1 MGGTFS
7 ANDVEDKR
15 SRVDLVKRVASL
27 LATGTPLEFHGSFIY
42 SALLL
47 AISTNSTPLLPLL
60 LAAGAPLTATTSGLG
75 PLQLA
80 WITPGVTPWV
90 SVVVARVSDN
100 LLTHLDILLPL
111 LRHTRVNIK
120 AQIELVWLSL
130 LRTKV
135 FMRKH
140 LAA

>member
-1 MGGTFS
+1 MKT
-7 ANDVEDKR
+7 VT
-15 SRVDLVKRVASL
+15 SL
-27 LATGTPLEFHGSFIY
+27 LATGTPLEFCEPFNN

-90 SVVVARVSDN
+90 SVVVARVS
-100 LLTHLDILLPL
+100 
-111 LRHTRVNIK
+111 HTYIAFPN
-120 AQIELVWLSL
+120 Q
-130 LRTKV
+130 
-135 FMRKH
+135 H
-140 LAA
+140 